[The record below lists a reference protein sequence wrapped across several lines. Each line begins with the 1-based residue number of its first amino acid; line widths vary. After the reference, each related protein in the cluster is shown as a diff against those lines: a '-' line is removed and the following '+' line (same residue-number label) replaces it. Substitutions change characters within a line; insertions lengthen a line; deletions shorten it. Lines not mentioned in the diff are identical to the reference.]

1 MEIKKI
7 TQYKCLKWPSH
18 DKFLLANMCWPTLA
32 FTRQTH
38 VKSQHTPTRN
48 MASVVQWHTRRVAAS
63 GLLLF
68 YVFRRRN
75 NKKRWRNR
83 KVWVKP
89 YIARNPSLGVYNTF
103 VQEIRAEDKAAF
115 KNCLRMDQACL
126 DELLEMV
133 RPLIQKQDTN
143 MRQSI
148 PAGETLALTLR
159 YLATGECFFS
169 CYASIFLLALRA
181 KLCDPAT
188 TRNIPYLA
196 TLRPVLYINTLQ

>member
-1 MEIKKI
+1 MFDCYVSARSALLNLIVKR
-7 TQYKCLKWPSH
+7 PSH

-32 FTRQTH
+32 FTRQTD

-89 YIARNPSLGVYNTF
+89 YIARNPSLGVYNTL
-103 VQEIRAEDKAAF
+103 VQELRDRTPVGSTHPPFCECRA
-115 KNCLRMDQACL
+115 NHVMSGRI
-126 DELLEMV
+126 
-133 RPLIQKQDTN
+133 LI
-143 MRQSI
+143 
-148 PAGETLALTLR
+148 G
-159 YLATGECFFS
+159 
-169 CYASIFLLALRA
+169 
-181 KLCDPAT
+181 
-188 TRNIPYLA
+188 
-196 TLRPVLYINTLQ
+196 

>member
-1 MEIKKI
+1 MQLGNKKTI
-7 TQYKCLKWPSH
+7 HILLLEVTVFNCSCLIEGCRGLIVKQPLHDNFFFWPTCLGQLQ
-18 DKFLLANMCWPTLA
+18 KIWPTLA

-89 YIARNPSLGVYNTF
+89 HIARNPSLGVYNTL
-103 VQEIRAEDKAAF
+103 VQELRAEDKTAF
-115 KNCLRMDQACL
+115 KNFC
-126 DELLEMV
+126 
-133 RPLIQKQDTN
+133 
-143 MRQSI
+143 
-148 PAGETLALTLR
+148 GW
-159 YLATGECFFS
+159 
-169 CYASIFLLALRA
+169 
-181 KLCDPAT
+181 
-188 TRNIPYLA
+188 
-196 TLRPVLYINTLQ
+196 